1 MITLVNTEEQTYSLA
16 IHLKQFAQVTL
27 SRKEIWEDNFII
39 LTDPN
44 TFEVLNVAYFNFNG
58 DLLTLGNGFD
68 YIIITSYRN
77 FTL

>member
-44 TFEVLNVAYFNFNG
+44 TFEVLNVAYFNG
-58 DLLTLGNGFD
+58 DLLTLGIGFD
-68 YIIITSYRN
+68 YIIITGYRN
-77 FTL
+77 FTI

>member
-16 IHLKQFAQVTL
+16 IHLKQYVQVTL
-27 SRKEIWEDNFII
+27 SRKEIWERQFIV
-39 LTDPN
+39 LVDPD

-77 FTL
+77 FTI

>member
-44 TFEVLNVAYFNFNG
+44 TFEVLNVAYFNG